1 MEMEFIDEN
10 RTSAIIKVVGVGGC
24 GGNAVRNMCAN
35 HEIEQV
41 AYYAVNTDAQALD
54 SMPSGVE
61 RIQIGQSTGRG
72 LGAGADYSLAEK
84 AAREDEAR
92 LRKIIDGA
100 DMVFVA
106 AGMGG
111 GTGTGAAPVIAEL
124 CQEQKIL
131 TVAVV
136 TKPFGFENRDAPAE
150 VGIDNLNKQVD
161 SVIIVPNDKV
171 LEHFGEDVKMDEIF
185 QRSDEVLINAVSG
198 ICEVIAK
205 PGHINVDF
213 ADVRSVMSAMG
224 RAMMGTALE
233 EGPAR
238 AVTAATKVIECPL
251 LEGIDLLNARGL
263 LVNISASKDSL
274 SFKEVNEAMNL
285 IKPKASPEAKVFFG
299 IVYDD
304 TLGEKM
310 RITLIATG
318 LRSESG
324 LRRLGGGT
332 HIGAAARPAM
342 FRSARMKKGNL
353 NQQSLL
359 DEDDRMPAVL
369 RKQLS

>member
-1 MEMEFIDEN
+1 MLEFIDEN
-10 RTSAIIKVVGVGGC
+10 RTRAIIKVVGVGGC

-35 HEIEQV
+35 HEIDQV

-54 SMPSGVE
+54 SMPTGVE
-61 RIQIGQSTGRG
+61 RIQIGQSSGRG
-72 LGAGADYSLAEK
+72 LGAGADYALAEK

-92 LRKIIDGA
+92 LRKVIDGA
-100 DMVFVA
+100 DMVFIA

-111 GTGTGAAPVIAEL
+111 GTGTGAAPVVAEL
-124 CQEQKIL
+124 CQEQRIL

-136 TKPFGFENRDAPAE
+136 TRPFGFENRDAAAE
-150 VGIDNLNKQVD
+150 AGIQNLKQVD
-161 SVIIVPNDKV
+161 SLIIVPNDKV
-171 LEHFGEDVKMDEIF
+171 LEHFGEEVKMDEIF

-198 ICEVIAK
+198 ICEVISK

-213 ADVRSVMSAMG
+213 ADVRSVMSEMG

-251 LEGIDLLNARGL
+251 LEGIDLSNARGL
-263 LVNISASKDSL
+263 LVNISASKETL

-299 IVYDD
+299 IVYDES
-304 TLGEKM
+304 LGDRM
-310 RITLIATG
+310 RITLVATG
-318 LRSESG
+318 LRSEGG
-324 LRRLGGGT
+324 LRRIGGGMRAGGGT
-332 HIGAAARPAM
+332 ASPM
-342 FRSARMKKGNL
+342 FRSARLKGNL
-353 NQQSLL
+353 KQQSLL
-359 DEDDRMPAVL
+359 EESDQVPAVL